1 MCVATLVSVLVLIVQ
16 QEGLL
21 ALHDYDRLCC
31 GIKSWLQHSVH
42 CCKCSSNSLTCQ
54 FHWQVATFDAV
65 IVVWV
70 KQTTVSSRFD
80 VQSSPDSQKL
90 VMLQE
95 VRRVWLGYM
104 SQCDSTL
111 GQKLAAK
118 CQAGGQM

>member
-1 MCVATLVSVLVLIVQ
+1 MQ
-16 QEGLL
+16 Q
-21 ALHDYDRLCC
+21 
-31 GIKSWLQHSVH
+31 QHTYRRI
-42 CCKCSSNSLTCQ
+42 LCQ

-65 IVVWV
+65 IVLWV
-70 KQTTVSSRFD
+70 EQTTVSSRFD
-80 VQSSPDSQKL
+80 VQSSPDSQDL